1 VTAAGP
7 PDQVGDHADTAK
19 IGDGVGFLDGGI
31 LRDEGGGEE
40 TSDQK
45 TQAHA
50 IIVPEVMRLVE

>member
-1 VTAAGP
+1 
-7 PDQVGDHADTAK
+7 
-19 IGDGVGFLDGGI
+19 LDGGI